1 MSIIHIRQITAFL
14 EQVFNGEINMKDWSK
29 KAEESQQTTFLSR
42 SLAAFSV
49 MHLTGASVEDAANA
63 VVDGGK
69 DNGIDAIYYHKS
81 SGILYLVQAKW
92 KQNGSGSFSRGDLQK
107 FLQGVKDLISAKF
120 ERFNKK
126 VQDKSDEVEEA
137 LYNSETKILLVLS
150 YTGQDSISTD
160 VKQDLD
166 DFLKEYNDAT
176 DVVFAKTLDQ
186 KSIYY
191 AVAKGTKSTPIDVE
205 LMLYEW
211 GQTREPYQSFY
222 GQISVSE
229 LATWWE
235 KYNADLFAPNI
246 RIYLGETGVNNGI
259 FETLKQ
265 SPHNFWYYN
274 NGITA
279 LCSSIKKKLIGG
291 ANRDS
296 GVFECKDIR
305 IVNGA
310 QTVGTAARAFS
321 LYPDSVQQAKVFIR
335 FISLENCPDNFDKEV
350 TRSNNTQNKIDSR
363 DFVALDPEQE
373 RIKNELRLEEVTY
386 VYKSGEVIHTKDR
399 GFEIEEAALARAC
412 SNSDVTY
419 SVLAKGKISKLWDD
433 IEKSPYKV
441 LFNGSVT
448 GPSLWKT
455 VKIMRTIGGELD
467 NLRKERK
474 KDKDSFYIV
483 HGNLFIAHLV
493 FCSLP
498 SKILHSL
505 DNLQEDDL
513 RLIKRKTSQSVDI
526 LISSV
531 HTLFSD
537 IYAANLFKNL
547 KKCRDLHELC
557 LQKMK

>member
-14 EQVFNGEINMKDWSK
+14 EQVFDDKINMKDWSK
-29 KAEESQQTTFLSR
+29 KSAESQQVTFLSR
-42 SLAAFSV
+42 SLAAFSI
-49 MHLTGASVEDAANA
+49 MHLTGISVEESANA

-69 DNGIDAIYYHKS
+69 DNGIDAVYYHKS
-81 SGILYLVQAKW
+81 SRIFYLVQSKW
-92 KQNGSGSFSRGDLQK
+92 KQNGSGSFSRSDLQK

-126 VQDKSDEVEEA
+126 IQDKIDEVDEA
-137 LYNSETKILLVLS
+137 LNNSETKILLLLS
-150 YTGQDSISTD
+150 YTGQDAISSD

-176 DVVFAKTLDQ
+176 DVIFTKVLDQ

-191 AVAKGTKSTPIDVE
+191 AVAQGTKALPIDVE
-205 LMLYEW
+205 VMLYEW

-222 GQISVSE
+222 GQITVSE
-229 LATWWE
+229 LADWWE
-235 KYNADLFAPNI
+235 KYNANLFAPNI
-246 RIYLGETGVNNGI
+246 RTYLGETGVNNGI
-259 FETLKQ
+259 FETLKE

-279 LCSSIKKKLIGG
+279 LCSSIRKKLIGG

-335 FISLENCPDNFDKEV
+335 FISLENCPENFDKEV

-373 RIKNELRLEEVTY
+373 RIRNELRLEGITY
-386 VYKSGEVIHTKDR
+386 VYKSGEIVHSKDK

-412 SNSDVTY
+412 SSVDVSY
-419 SVLAKGKISKLWDD
+419 SVIAKGKISRLWDD
-433 IEKSPYKV
+433 IEKVPYRA
-441 LFNGSVT
+441 LFNGGLT
-448 GPSLWKT
+448 GPSLWKI
-455 VKIMRTIGGELD
+455 VKIMRAIGQELD
-467 NLRKERK
+467 NLKEDRK
-474 KDKDSFYIV
+474 KDKDHYYIV
-483 HGNLFIAHLV
+483 HGNLFITHLV
-493 FCSLP
+493 FYSLP
-498 SKILHSL
+498 NRILSNF
-505 DNLQEDDL
+505 DNLQEDEL
-513 RLIKRKTSQSVDI
+513 KLIKRKTSQSVDV
-526 LISSV
+526 LISAV
-531 HTLFSD
+531 HTLFPD
-537 IYAANLFKNL
+537 TYAANLFKNL
-547 KKCRDLHELC
+547 KKCKELHDLC
-557 LQKMK
+557 LQLLK